1 MIHKTAIVSDKAQ
14 IAKNV
19 EIGPFCV
26 IGDNVKIE
34 EGTILKSHVV
44 IDGNTT
50 IGKNNIIFPFATVG
64 LVPQDLKFAGE
75 QSQLIIGDNNTIR
88 EHVTIHLG
96 TKDGGMITKIGNNC
110 LLMVGVHIAH
120 DCLIG
125 NNVIL
130 ANNATLAGHVQVGNN
145 VVIGGLSAVHQFV
158 RIGGGAMIGGMS
170 GVENDVIPFGLV
182 MGERA
187 HLAGINLV
195 GMKRQNIARDEIHA
209 LRNFY
214 KQLFENDGDINF
226 INRATE
232 ISQDFSQN
240 SIIKEVINF
249 INSETSRSFCKPK
262 NLNQNA

>member
-26 IGDNVKIE
+26 IGDNVKID
-34 EGTILKSHVV
+34 EGTILKSHIV

-110 LLMVGVHIAH
+110 LLMVGAHIAH

-130 ANNATLAGHVQVGNN
+130 ANNATLAGHVQVGTN

-195 GMKRQNIARDEIHA
+195 GMKRQNISRDEIHA

-214 KQLFENDGDINF
+214 KQVFENDGDVNF
-226 INRATE
+226 VNRATE

-240 SIIKEVINF
+240 STIKEVINF

-262 NLNQNA
+262 NLN

>member
-26 IGDNVKIE
+26 IGDNVKID

-75 QSQLIIGDNNTIR
+75 QSQLIIGDNNSIR

-195 GMKRQNIARDEIHA
+195 GMKRQNISRDEIHA

-214 KQLFENDGDINF
+214 KQLFENDGDVNF
-226 INRATE
+226 LNRVNE

-240 SIIKEVINF
+240 STIKEVINF

-262 NLNQNA
+262 I

>member
-26 IGDNVKIE
+26 IGDNVKID

-44 IDGNTT
+44 IDGNTK

-96 TKDGGMITKIGNNC
+96 TKDGGMVTKIGNNC

-195 GMKRQNIARDEIHA
+195 GMKRQNISRDEIHA

-214 KQLFENDGDINF
+214 KQLFENDGDVNF
-226 INRATE
+226 LNRVNE

-262 NLNQNA
+262 I